1 MELNEIIVF
10 FICILVVLFMQIPL
24 LILGNSNDC
33 YFSDKTIKKLTVP
46 QKSVLRKLVVFK
58 EAKSANPQFLY
69 IRVIPYLIQL
79 FIVIVSTILFF
90 INQLLFYCLIFV
102 LYYLLLY
109 SAFCKRVQ
117 KVTSPQ
123 ALYCLFCR
131 SLICFILCDYFALCG
146 SVKRCSGLLK

>member
-79 FIVIVSTILFF
+79 FIVIVSTILFL
-90 INQLLFYCLIFV
+90 INQFLISFMPSIVFMIIGYGTLGLHVIYELV
-102 LYYLLLY
+102 LI
-109 SAFCKRVQ
+109 
-117 KVTSPQ
+117 
-123 ALYCLFCR
+123 
-131 SLICFILCDYFALCG
+131 SL
-146 SVKRCSGLLK
+146 SRGLRI

>member
-1 MELNEIIVF
+1 MELNEIIIF

-58 EAKSANPQFLY
+58 EAKSSNPPFLY

-90 INQLLFYCLIFV
+90 VNQFLISFIPSIVFMIIGYGTLGLHVIYELV
-102 LYYLLLY
+102 LI
-109 SAFCKRVQ
+109 
-117 KVTSPQ
+117 
-123 ALYCLFCR
+123 
-131 SLICFILCDYFALCG
+131 SL
-146 SVKRCSGLLK
+146 SRGLRI

>member
-46 QKSVLRKLVVFK
+46 QKSLLRKLVIFK
-58 EAKSANPQFLY
+58 ENKMTNPPFLY

-79 FIVIVSTILFF
+79 FIVIVSTVLFF
-90 INQLLFYCLIFV
+90 INQFVVNFIPSNVFMIIGYSTSGTYIIYELI
-102 LYYLLLY
+102 LI
-109 SAFCKRVQ
+109 
-117 KVTSPQ
+117 
-123 ALYCLFCR
+123 
-131 SLICFILCDYFALCG
+131 SLSRELRL
-146 SVKRCSGLLK
+146 

>member
-58 EAKSANPQFLY
+58 EARSSNPPFLY
-69 IRVIPYLIQL
+69 IRVIPYLVQL

-90 INQLLFYCLIFV
+90 VNQFLISFIPSIVFMIIGYGTLGLHVIYELV
-102 LYYLLLY
+102 L
-109 SAFCKRVQ
+109 V
-117 KVTSPQ
+117 
-123 ALYCLFCR
+123 
-131 SLICFILCDYFALCG
+131 SLSRIL
-146 SVKRCSGLLK
+146 RI

>member
-58 EAKSANPQFLY
+58 ESKLANPQFLY

-90 INQLLFYCLIFV
+90 INQFLISFIPSIVFMIIGYGTLGLNVIYELV
-102 LYYLLLY
+102 LI
-109 SAFCKRVQ
+109 
-117 KVTSPQ
+117 
-123 ALYCLFCR
+123 
-131 SLICFILCDYFALCG
+131 SL
-146 SVKRCSGLLK
+146 SRGLRI